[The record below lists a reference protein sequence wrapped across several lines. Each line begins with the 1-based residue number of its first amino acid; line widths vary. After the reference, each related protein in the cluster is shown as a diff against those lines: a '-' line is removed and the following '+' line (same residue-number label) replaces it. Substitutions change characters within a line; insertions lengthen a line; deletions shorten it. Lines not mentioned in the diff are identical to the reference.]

1 MAGNQSALCGLGLV
15 SPSSPVEYR
24 PLNALRRILY
34 RASQVIRKPTD
45 ELISILGIEV
55 PLPPTLSLA
64 GIKADGFVL
73 HWKTAEQKNAAI
85 QYRLYVNGV
94 NGKHHPCTAVHS

>member
-1 MAGNQSALCGLGLV
+1 
-15 SPSSPVEYR
+15 
-24 PLNALRRILY
+24 
-34 RASQVIRKPTD
+34 
-45 ELISILGIEV
+45 V

-73 HWKTAEQKNAAI
+73 HWKTSEQKNAAI

-94 NGKHHPCTAVHS
+94 NGKHRPHTAVL